1 MTRTLIIMKIKLK
14 PSGKQVTLVLS
25 ARQKR
30 QIERVLGYRFE
41 ASIINEGLLL
51 HSTKQKYRLNDL
63 MIEMG
68 SNFNHLD
75 KSDSISSVIN
85 T

>member
-1 MTRTLIIMKIKLK
+1 MKIKLK
-14 PSGKQVTLVLS
+14 PSRKQVTLVLS

-30 QIERVLGYRFE
+30 QIERILGYRFE
-41 ASIINEGLLL
+41 ASIFNEGLLL

>member
-1 MTRTLIIMKIKLK
+1 MKIKLK
-14 PSGKQVTLVLS
+14 SSRKQCTLVLS

-51 HSTKQKYRLNDL
+51 HSTKQKYRLSEL
-63 MIEMG
+63 MTEMAL
-68 SNFNHLD
+68 NLN
-75 KSDSISSVIN
+75 
-85 T
+85 

>member
-1 MTRTLIIMKIKLK
+1 MKIKLK
-14 PSGKQVTLVLS
+14 PSRKQVTLVLS

-51 HSTKQKYRLNDL
+51 HLTKQKYQLSEL
-63 MIEMG
+63 MTEMG